1 MRILV
6 TGGAGFIGSHIVD
19 ALIDRGHRVTVL
31 DNLSSGQETNLNR
44 RAKFIKG
51 DITNQKKLESVFK
64 RVEPEAIF
72 HLAAQ
77 INVRASVENP
87 ILDAECNILGS
98 LRLIDMAAK
107 TGVKK
112 FIFASTGGAMF
123 GDEAPYPVTED
134 TPITPLSPYGLAKA
148 STEEYLRFYHRT
160 KGLPY
165 IILRY
170 SNVYGP
176 RQNPHGEAGVVAIF
190 TSAIMESSQSLINA
204 TIYGDGEQT
213 RDYIYVGDVAKANLA
228 ALDSELT
235 EGTFH
240 IGTGKETTVN
250 EIFRLINWQFGKGY
264 EVSHGPAKAGDVK
277 RSVLDISKAERELG
291 WKPEV
296 AVAEGITATA
306 TWFKARLRE
315 E

>member
-31 DNLSSGQETNLNR
+31 DNLSSGQEDNLNR

-51 DITNQKKLESVFK
+51 DITSQKKLESVFK
-64 RVEPEAIF
+64 RVQPEAIF

-87 ILDAECNILGS
+87 LLDAECNIMGS
-98 LRLIDMAAK
+98 LRLIDLAQK

-123 GDEAPYPVTED
+123 GDEAHYPATEEE
-134 TPITPLSPYGLAKA
+134 PMTPLSPYGLAKA
-148 STEEYLRFYHRT
+148 GVEEYLRFYHRVY
-160 KGLPY
+160 GLPY
-165 IILRY
+165 VALRY
-170 SNVYGP
+170 GNVYGP
-176 RQNPHGEAGVVAIF
+176 RQNPHGEAGVIAVF
-190 TSAIMESSQSLINA
+190 TSAMLEGRTPTIN
-204 TIYGDGEQT
+204 GDGEQT
-213 RDYIYVGDVAKANLA
+213 RDYVYVGDVVKANIA

-240 IGTGKETTVN
+240 IGTGQETTVN
-250 EIFRLINWQFGKGY
+250 EIFRLINWQFGKAF
-264 EVSHGPAKAGDVK
+264 EAVHGPEKEGEVK
-277 RSVLDISKAERELG
+277 RSVLNIAKAETILG

-296 AVAEGITATA
+296 TIAEGITATA
-306 TWFKARLRE
+306 TWFKARLRAE
-315 E
+315 

>member
-6 TGGAGFIGSHIVD
+6 TGGAGFIGSHVVD
-19 ALIDRGHRVTVL
+19 ALVDRGHRVTVL
-31 DNLSSGQETNLNR
+31 DDLSSGQEENLNR

-51 DITNQKKLESVFK
+51 DVTSQKKLESVFK
-64 RVEPEAIF
+64 RVQPEAIF
-72 HLAAQ
+72 HLAGQ

-87 ILDAECNILGS
+87 VLDAECNILGS
-98 LRLIDMAAK
+98 LRLVDMAAK
-107 TGVKK
+107 AGVKK
-112 FIFASTGGAMF
+112 FIFSSTGGAMF
-123 GDEAPYPVTED
+123 GDEAHYPATEEE
-134 TPITPLSPYGLAKA
+134 PMTPLSPYGLAKA
-148 STEEYLRFYHRT
+148 GVEEYLRFYHRVYN
-160 KGLPY
+160 LPY
-165 IILRY
+165 TVLRY

-190 TSAIMESSQSLINA
+190 ISAMLENRPPTIN
-204 TIYGDGEQT
+204 GDGEQT
-213 RDYIYVGDVAKANLA
+213 RDYVYVSDVVKANLA

-240 IGTGKETTVN
+240 IGTGVETTVN
-250 EIFRLINWQFGKGY
+250 EIFRLVNWQFGKAF
-264 EVSHGPAKAGDVK
+264 EAVSGPAKKGEVRRSALDVS
-277 RSVLDISKAERELG
+277 RAASLLN

-296 AVAEGITATA
+296 GVSEGITATA

>member
-31 DNLSSGQETNLNR
+31 DNLSSGQEANLNR

-87 ILDAECNILGS
+87 ILDAECNIIGS

-107 TGVKK
+107 AGVKK
-112 FIFASTGGAMF
+112 FIFSSTGGAMF
-123 GDEAPYPVTED
+123 GDDANYPATEKE
-134 TPITPLSPYGLAKA
+134 PMTPLSPYGLAKA
-148 STEEYLRFYHRT
+148 GVEEYLRFYHRVH
-160 KGLPY
+160 GLPSV
-165 IILRY
+165 ILRY

-176 RQNPHGEAGVVAIF
+176 RQNPHGEAGGIAVF
-190 TSAIMESSQSLINA
+190 TSAMLEGRNPTIN
-204 TIYGDGEQT
+204 GDGEQT
-213 RDYIYVGDVAKANLA
+213 RDYVYVGDVVKANLA
-228 ALDSELT
+228 ALDAELT
-235 EGTFH
+235 EGPFH
-240 IGTGKETTVN
+240 IGTGNATTVN
-250 EIFRLINWQFGKGY
+250 EVFRLLNWQFGKTF
-264 EVSHGPAKAGDVK
+264 EAIHGPAKAGETK
-277 RSVLDISKAERELG
+277 RSALDASQAEQILG

-296 AVAEGITATA
+296 VVTEGITATA

>member
-264 EVSHGPAKAGDVK
+264 EVSHGPAKEGDVK